1 MNPIRTMA
9 KPVSIFLVIFMI
21 MTFIPY
27 QSALAKMVRTE
38 TVIELNRVQEAREYV
53 NTILAREDI
62 RASLISQGIDIQEAI
77 VRVNSLADSEIIS
90 LADQIEKAPAGQG
103 ALGTIVFAAVL
114 VFLVLLFTDIAGYT
128 DIFPFVKKSK

>member
-1 MNPIRTMA
+1 
-9 KPVSIFLVIFMI
+9 

-27 QSALAKMVRTE
+27 HSALAKMVRTE

-53 NTILAREDI
+53 NTILAREDV

-103 ALGTIVFAAVL
+103 
-114 VFLVLLFTDIAGYT
+114 
-128 DIFPFVKKSK
+128 VKKSK